1 MYKKDEG
8 KNKSLKLL
16 PKKMKKKSSP
26 PTFTMCHIISKMCAK
41 IRPKIYVIFPLR
53 FPLPPKLDGV

>member
-26 PTFTMCHIISKMCAK
+26 PTFTMCHILYLSKMCAK
-41 IRPKIYVIFPLR
+41 IRPKIYVIFP
-53 FPLPPKLDGV
+53 PSIPPAPPN